1 MCGAGGETML
11 TYSLDE
17 RGKLP
22 VYEFLYRSIRNDIL
36 EGKLR
41 AGEKLPP
48 KRVFAQHLG
57 VSVVTVE
64 NAYAQLLLEGYLEA
78 KERRGYFVSA
88 VTGGPIKSA
97 SNLVSLDLGEE
108 PSREWFADLK
118 TNRPLPER
126 FPFSVW
132 AKLMREVLT
141 ERDPALLS
149 PMPGQ
154 GLFRLREAIA
164 DYLDRF
170 RGMAVS
176 PSQIVIGAGTEFL
189 YGLAVQLLG
198 REKLYAVENPGYGR
212 VSQAITAHGA
222 RCIPVPLDEQGISV
236 AELSRTGAQ
245 VAHLSPAHHFP
256 TGRVT
261 PAGRRRELLSWAED
275 GRFLIEDDYDSEFRF
290 FGKPMPTLQSI
301 DRSGRVLYLN
311 TFSKTMTPAIR
322 ISYLVLP
329 DAFARRFSAHPAAC
343 TVSSFEQMA
352 LAKFISGGYFES
364 HLARSRN
371 FYRRQRDDLIAAIR
385 ESPLGKKSVIREAD
399 AGLHFLLQVQSP
411 YSDAALVS
419 RAAAQ
424 GVNLSCLS
432 EYYSEPDR
440 APAGCIVVNF
450 TGVKPEQMG
459 EAARRLSSAIL
470 GE

>member
-1 MCGAGGETML
+1 ML
-11 TYSLDE
+11 TYSLED

-22 VYEFLYRSIRNDIL
+22 IYEFLYRRIRADISD
-36 EGKLR
+36 GKLR

-48 KRVFAQHLG
+48 KRVLAEHLG

-78 KERRGYFVSA
+78 RERRGYFVSSVA
-88 VTGGPIKSA
+88 GGPVKSA
-97 SNLVSLDLGEE
+97 AAVAVPVIEE
-108 PSREWFADLK
+108 QPGREWFADFK

-141 ERDPALLS
+141 ERDPSLLS

-154 GLFRLREAIA
+154 GLFSLRKAIA

-176 PSQIVIGAGTEFL
+176 PSQIVVGAGTEFL

-198 REKLYAVENPGYGR
+198 RDKLYAVEDPGYSR
-212 VSQAITAHGA
+212 VAQAITAHGA
-222 RCIPVPLDEQGISV
+222 RCVPVPLDEQGLSV
-236 AELSRTGAQ
+236 AALASTGAQ

-261 PAGRRRELLSWAED
+261 PAGRRQELLSWAED

-290 FGKPMPTLQSI
+290 FGRPMPTIQSI
-301 DRSGRVLYLN
+301 DRGGRVLYLN

-322 ISYLVLP
+322 ISFLVLP
-329 DAFARRFSAHPAAC
+329 ETLARQFAAHPAAC
-343 TVSSFEQMA
+343 TVPSFEQMT
-352 LAKFISGGYFES
+352 LAKFISGGYFEA

-385 ESPLGKKSVIREAD
+385 ESKLGKKSVILEAD
-399 AGLHFLLQVQSP
+399 AGLHFLLQVQTP
-411 YSDAALVS
+411 HADPELVS
-419 RAAAQ
+419 RAAER
-424 GVNLSCLS
+424 GLNLSCLS
-432 EYYSEPDR
+432 EYYSDPAR
-440 APAGCIVVNF
+440 APQGRIVLNF

-459 EAARRLSSAIL
+459 EAAKRLSDAVL
-470 GE
+470 GT